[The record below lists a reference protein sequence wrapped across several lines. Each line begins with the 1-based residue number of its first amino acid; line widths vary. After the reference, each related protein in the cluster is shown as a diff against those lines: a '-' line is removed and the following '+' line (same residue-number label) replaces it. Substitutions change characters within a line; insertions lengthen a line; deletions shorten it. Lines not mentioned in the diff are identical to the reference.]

1 MQSESEAMELNRM
14 CGETDKPVAMR
25 LFVSVEYCV
34 L

>member
-1 MQSESEAMELNRM
+1 MKSESEVMELNRV

-25 LFVSVEYCV
+25 LCVSVEYCV